1 MAAELITERN
11 GGFFHHRTRLFH
23 EAAPFPV
30 TFHFMNCIPYK
41 SRPTTWSGVDR
52 ELL

>member
-11 GGFFHHRTRLFH
+11 GGFFSPQGTALH

-30 TFHFMNCIPYK
+30 TSHFMNCIPYK
-41 SRPTTWSGVDR
+41 SHPTTWSGVDR